1 MAKLEDELEIA
12 RNLAPDT
19 NEAGVERCYWHL
31 RDNVCHSYCK
41 GFKEGCE
48 DYELTSARVFQ
59 LEAEVR
65 GRNARAHEAE
75 KGGDKRGELEKTLN
89 IEGGNGGIGGG
100 YSAEA
105 VESPTP

>member
-12 RNLAPDT
+12 RNLAPDS

-31 RDNVCHSYCK
+31 RDTVCHSFCK

-59 LEAEVR
+59 LEAET
-65 GRNARAHEAE
+65 
-75 KGGDKRGELEKTLN
+75 GGGKRGELEKTLN
-89 IEGGNGGIGGG
+89 REREKGSNGGG
-100 YSAEA
+100 YPVGAA
-105 VESPTP
+105 ASPHSKM